1 MHFRKKNDKFQ
12 ISQRMVETLCRWNV
26 QCIYYMRFCHKMF
39 KKTGGKFCKKKWLGS
54 VEDIAKK
61 HFGAFL
67 WTTV

>member
-1 MHFRKKNDKFQ
+1 
-12 ISQRMVETLCRWNV
+12 
-26 QCIYYMRFCHKMF
+26 MRFCHKMF

-67 WTTV
+67 